1 MNTSN
6 SFEPIR
12 ARGYD
17 LIRDPM
23 LNKGT
28 AFSPRERS
36 ELGLLGLVPS
46 AHSTIEEQAQRI
58 YASLKE
64 KPTALEK
71 YVGLMSLQDRNE
83 YLYYRVLCDHLEE
96 FMPRV
101 VAGERPG
108 LVFNLSY
115 GIQGQARYTHVPSIL
130 EMVGV
135 PYVGSGPLAHSIA
148 LDKVVTKMMLVQYR
162 LPTPPFAVLEQPDDE
177 MPALGYPVI
186 VKPKH
191 EAVSFGIRLCE
202 NQEQLREATGGRIA
216 RPSRRVISDVV
227 HGAQPEEVSH
237 QPLEAERDDAE
248 HFPIRKRPDVS
259 RGGLVERGALASLVH
274 AMGRRGHRYESSGE
288 GNFSTGSARRRGRG

>member
-1 MNTSN
+1 MSTSN

-96 FMPRV
+96 FMPIIYTPTVGLATQNFGRV
-101 VAGERPG
+101 
-108 LVFNLSY
+108 F
-115 GIQGQARYTHVPSIL
+115 
-130 EMVGV
+130 
-135 PYVGSGPLAHSIA
+135 
-148 LDKVVTKMMLVQYR
+148 
-162 LPTPPFAVLEQPDDE
+162 
-177 MPALGYPVI
+177 
-186 VKPKH
+186 
-191 EAVSFGIRLCE
+191 
-202 NQEQLREATGGRIA
+202 
-216 RPSRRVISDVV
+216 
-227 HGAQPEEVSH
+227 
-237 QPLEAERDDAE
+237 
-248 HFPIRKRPDVS
+248 
-259 RGGLVERGALASLVH
+259 
-274 AMGRRGHRYESSGE
+274 
-288 GNFSTGSARRRGRG
+288 RRGRGVWLTPDLRGQAEEVLRGAVGDRRVRLLVVTDGESILGIGDHGAGGMAISVGKLALYTAGAGIHPTQTLPI